1 MTHIPTNAGD
11 VTFMDVHSDISEG
24 ALQDK
29 SDTASRVTKRKSP
42 DDIVFHVPRT
52 CMERVIR
59 DILFMQSGG
68 QEFRVTNEA
77 SELLHAQAEQYMT
90 NYFSC
95 AAVVAANGDR
105 ETILPSDL
113 KVVSFIRKTK

>member
-1 MTHIPTNAGD
+1 MTHTPPNAGN
-11 VTFMDVHSDISEG
+11 VTFMDVQSDISEG

-68 QEFRVTNEA
+68 QEFRAVTTLPHGIRCIVNCRPTLAAA
-77 SELLHAQAEQYMT
+77 SHGISL
-90 NYFSC
+90 
-95 AAVVAANGDR
+95 NGAC
-105 ETILPSDL
+105 
-113 KVVSFIRKTK
+113 V